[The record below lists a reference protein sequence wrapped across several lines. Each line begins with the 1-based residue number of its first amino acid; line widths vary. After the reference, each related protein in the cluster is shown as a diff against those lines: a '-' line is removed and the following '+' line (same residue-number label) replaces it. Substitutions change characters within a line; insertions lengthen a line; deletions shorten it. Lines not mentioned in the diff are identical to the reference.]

1 MASIDKRSDGHYRA
15 RWREYP
21 GGPQKVRHFARKR
34 DAELFLDAIRGDL
47 AHGIYV
53 DPAGGRTLFVEY
65 AERWRSVQVHRPG
78 TTTQVET
85 YLRLHAY
92 PYLGTRQLGAIRRSD
107 LQAWVKELT
116 AVLAPRSVELVYRW
130 VATIFKAAVGDRL
143 LASSPCIGITLPK
156 CNDAEVVPLSVSEVE
171 AMVAAVPDRYRAL
184 VVFAAGMGL
193 RQGECFGLT
202 VDRVDF
208 FRRQVRVDRQL
219 VSALRGVP
227 EFGPPK
233 SKAGFRT
240 VPMLEVVSSA
250 LAAHLARYRPGQY
263 GLVFTSRTGNPLRRN
278 TLGSMWH
285 PGTAGGRHAQLG
297 HLSRPAAFLC
307 LAPDRQGVLGQGR
320 PAPPRPP
327 VSHGDPRHLR
337 PPLARQRRRNAQRRR
352 YGPCRD
358 RQGGLTQTQH
368 RSCGRRCGARR
379 VPLAVTRHRRF
390 GA

>member
-1 MASIDKRSDGHYRA
+1 MASIDKRSDGRYRA
-15 RWREYP
+15 RWREQP

-34 DAELFLDAIRGDL
+34 DAERFLDAIRGDL
-47 AHGIYV
+47 AHGMYV
-53 DPAGGRTLFVEY
+53 DPAGGRTLFQEY
-65 AERWRSVQVHRPG
+65 AERWRSVQVHRSG

-107 LQAWVKELT
+107 VQAWVKELT

-143 LASSPCIGITLPK
+143 IAASPCIGITLPK
-156 CNDAEVVPLSVSEVE
+156 GNDAEVVPLSVSEVE
-171 AMVAAVPDRYRAL
+171 AMAAAVPDRYRAL
-184 VVFAAGMGL
+184 IVFAAGMGL

-208 FRRQVRVDRQL
+208 LRREVRVDRQL
-219 VSALRGVP
+219 VATLRGVP

-240 VPMLEVVSSA
+240 VPMPEVVSSA

-285 PGTAGGRHAQLG
+285 RARPIAGMPDWATFHDLRHFYASLLIAKGCSVKSVQRRLG
-297 HLSRPAAFLC
+297 HHSAMETLDTYGHLW
-307 LAPDRQGVLGQGR
+307 PDSEDETRNAVDLVLGGVIR
-320 PAPPRPP
+320 A
-327 VSHGDPRHLR
+327 G
-337 PPLARQRRRNAQRRR
+337 
-352 YGPCRD
+352 
-358 RQGGLTQTQH
+358 
-368 RSCGRRCGARR
+368 
-379 VPLAVTRHRRF
+379 
-390 GA
+390 